1 MRVLPIPLLELKI
14 LQVGEFAPRKR
25 GNAAQK
31 LNNLHFYAHAEKF
44 GGEMNSQGDH
54 KYAFYDEQRNVAR
67 IQAFNFT
74 VRNSDAISSE
84 RRHSRSTCSRVCLAR
99 SDIII

>member
-54 KYAFYDEQRNVAR
+54 KCAFYDEKRNVAR
-67 IQAFNFT
+67 IQAYNFKFET
-74 VRNSDAISSE
+74 EKTLEINLQPSLFG
-84 RRHSRSTCSRVCLAR
+84 TK
-99 SDIII
+99 

>member
-31 LNNLHFYAHAEKF
+31 LNNLHFYAHP
-44 GGEMNSQGDH
+44 
-54 KYAFYDEQRNVAR
+54 
-67 IQAFNFT
+67 
-74 VRNSDAISSE
+74 
-84 RRHSRSTCSRVCLAR
+84 
-99 SDIII
+99 